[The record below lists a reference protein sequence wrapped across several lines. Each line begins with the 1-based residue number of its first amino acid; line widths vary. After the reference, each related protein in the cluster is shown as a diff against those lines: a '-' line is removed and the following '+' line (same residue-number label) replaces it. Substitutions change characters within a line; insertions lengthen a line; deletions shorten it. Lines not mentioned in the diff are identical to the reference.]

1 MDFKFDLQL
10 FADGGTEPGKQNEG
24 GDDNKN
30 SQPANTE
37 SNNSPKTFSQEDIEA
52 EIVKRMANEKAKWE
66 KEYKKKA
73 EHERKE
79 QERLSKL
86 SEDERREAEWKQ
98 KNADLEAREEALKLK
113 EQQAEAVSVLNS
125 RGIPVAFMPFLVTG
139 TDNDKNMENITI
151 FERELKKLVD
161 AQVKEKLKG
170 KTPNA
175 GNSNNIDKGSS
186 SRKGSIIDII
196 KKNQVKR

>member
-1 MDFKFDLQL
+1 MDFKLNLQL
-10 FADGGTEPGKQNEG
+10 FADGGTEAGEQGAG
-24 GDDNKN
+24 GDNQN
-30 SQPANTE
+30 NQPANNE
-37 SNNSPKTFSQEDIEA
+37 PNNTPKTFSQEDIEA
-52 EIVKRMANEKAKWE
+52 EITKRMVSEKAKWE

-125 RGIPVAFMPFLVTG
+125 RGIPIAFMPFLVTG
-139 TDNDKNMENITI
+139 TDNDKNMENITT
-151 FERELKKLVD
+151 FERELKKMVD

-175 GNSNNIDKGSS
+175 GNSSNTEKTGVSK
-186 SRKGSIIDII
+186 RGSIIDII

>member
-1 MDFKFDLQL
+1 MINKFDLQL

-30 SQPANTE
+30 GQPASTEPNNT
-37 SNNSPKTFSQEDIEA
+37 SKTFSQEDIEA

-113 EQQAEAVSVLNS
+113 EQQTEAVSVLNS

-139 TDNDKNMENITI
+139 TDNDKNMENITT
-151 FERELKKLVD
+151 FEKELKKLVD

-170 KTPNA
+170 KTPSTGNIGSIGKNNA
-175 GNSNNIDKGSS
+175 PK
-186 SRKGSIIDII
+186 KGSIIDII

>member
-10 FADGGTEPGKQNEG
+10 FADGGTEQGKQNEG
-24 GDDNKN
+24 ADDNKN

-139 TDNDKNMENITI
+139 TDNDKNMENIDD
-151 FERELKKLVD
+151 F
-161 AQVKEKLKG
+161 
-170 KTPNA
+170 
-175 GNSNNIDKGSS
+175 
-186 SRKGSIIDII
+186 
-196 KKNQVKR
+196 